1 MFIRLLF
8 YFILFYFLLT
18 FIIRVVIPVIL
29 ETKNVR
35 SKMKEMNENM
45 DSFQS
50 SNHSSSAKDETLKRS
65 ASKTSSAKEDY
76 IDFEEI
82 K

>member
-1 MFIRLLF
+1 
-8 YFILFYFLLT
+8 
-18 FIIRVVIPVIL
+18 
-29 ETKNVR
+29 
-35 SKMKEMNENM
+35 MKEMNENM